1 VAVSSSHTLKKSK
14 AMNRF
19 VEINRH
25 LWLSFRRLPLWVQVW
40 MALVLVPVN
49 LLSFL
54 VLEYQAAQM
63 VALAA
68 VLALGSNMLLLYRYE
83 GFSRAMA
90 LPHLVF
96 WGPLQILLVMR
107 VLQTPA
113 PDAGEVMFIGLV
125 LLVNGISLIF
135 DLLDTWRWWQ
145 GERQVF

>member
-1 VAVSSSHTLKKSK
+1 
-14 AMNRF
+14 MNRF
-19 VEINRH
+19 VETNLQ

-96 WGPLQILLVMR
+96 WGPLQILLLMR

-113 PDAGEVMFIGLV
+113 PDSGEVLFICLV

>member
-1 VAVSSSHTLKKSK
+1 
-14 AMNRF
+14 MNRF
-19 VEINRH
+19 VEINRQ
-25 LWLSFRRLPLWVQVW
+25 LWLSFRRLPLWVQIW

-54 VLEYQAAQM
+54 VLEYLAAQM

-68 VLALGSNMLLLYRYE
+68 VLALGSNMLLLYRYA

-90 LPHLVF
+90 LPHLVV
-96 WGPLQILLVMR
+96 WGPLQILLLMR

>member
-1 VAVSSSHTLKKSK
+1 
-14 AMNRF
+14 MNRF

>member
-1 VAVSSSHTLKKSK
+1 
-14 AMNRF
+14 MNRF

-113 PDAGEVMFIGLV
+113 PDTGEVMFIGLV

>member
-1 VAVSSSHTLKKSK
+1 
-14 AMNRF
+14 MNRF
-19 VEINRH
+19 VEINRQ
-25 LWLSFRRLPLWVQVW
+25 LWMSFRRLPLWVQVW

-54 VLEYQAAQM
+54 VLEYQTAQM

-96 WGPLQILLVMR
+96 WGPLQILLLMR
-107 VLQTPA
+107 VFQTPA
-113 PDAGEVMFIGLV
+113 PDSGEVLFICLV

>member
-1 VAVSSSHTLKKSK
+1 
-14 AMNRF
+14 MNRF
-19 VEINRH
+19 VEIHRQ
-25 LWLSFRRLPLWVQVW
+25 LWLSFRRIPLWVQVW

-54 VLEYQAAQM
+54 VLDYQAAQM

-68 VLALGSNMLLLYRYE
+68 ALALGSNLLLLYRYV
-83 GFSRAMA
+83 GFSRVMA

-96 WGPLQILLVMR
+96 WGPLQVLLVMR
-107 VLQTPA
+107 VLQNPA
-113 PDAGEVMFIGLV
+113 PGAGEVLFICLV

>member
-1 VAVSSSHTLKKSK
+1 
-14 AMNRF
+14 MNRF
-19 VEINRH
+19 VEIHRQ
-25 LWLSFRRLPLWVQVW
+25 LWLSFRRIPLWVQVW

-54 VLEYQAAQM
+54 VLDYQAAQM

-68 VLALGSNMLLLYRYE
+68 VLALGSNMLLLYRYV
-83 GFSRAMA
+83 GFSRVMA

-96 WGPLQILLVMR
+96 WGALQVLLVMR
-107 VLQTPA
+107 VLQNPA
-113 PDAGEVMFIGLV
+113 PGAGEVLFICLV

>member
-1 VAVSSSHTLKKSK
+1 
-14 AMNRF
+14 MNRF
-19 VEINRH
+19 VEINRQ
-25 LWLSFRRLPLWVQVW
+25 LWLSFRRLPLWVQIW

-54 VLEYQAAQM
+54 VLEFQAAQM

-68 VLALGSNMLLLYRYE
+68 VLALGSNMLLLYWYE

-96 WGPLQILLVMR
+96 WGALQILLLMR

>member
-1 VAVSSSHTLKKSK
+1 
-14 AMNRF
+14 MNRF
-19 VEINRH
+19 VEINRQ

-40 MALVLVPVN
+40 VALVLVPVN

-54 VLEYQAAQM
+54 MLEYQAAQM

-68 VLALGSNMLLLYRYE
+68 VLALGSNMLLLYRYA

-90 LPHLVF
+90 LPHLVV
-96 WGPLQILLVMR
+96 WGPLQILLLMR

-113 PDAGEVMFIGLV
+113 PDAGEVMFICLV

>member
-1 VAVSSSHTLKKSK
+1 
-14 AMNRF
+14 MNRF
-19 VEINRH
+19 VEINRQ

-68 VLALGSNMLLLYRYE
+68 VLALGSNMLLLYRYA

-90 LPHLVF
+90 LPHLVV
-96 WGPLQILLVMR
+96 WGPLQILLLMR

-113 PDAGEVMFIGLV
+113 PDAGEVMFICLV

>member
-1 VAVSSSHTLKKSK
+1 
-14 AMNRF
+14 
-19 VEINRH
+19 
-25 LWLSFRRLPLWVQVW
+25 

-54 VLEYQAAQM
+54 VLDYQAAQM

-68 VLALGSNMLLLYRYE
+68 VLALGSNMLLLYRYV
-83 GFSRAMA
+83 GFSRVMA

-96 WGPLQILLVMR
+96 WGALQVLLVMR
-107 VLQTPA
+107 VLQNPA
-113 PDAGEVMFIGLV
+113 PGAGEVLFICLV

>member
-1 VAVSSSHTLKKSK
+1 
-14 AMNRF
+14 MNRF
-19 VEINRH
+19 VEINRQ

-68 VLALGSNMLLLYRYE
+68 VLALGSNMLLLYRYA

-90 LPHLVF
+90 LPHLVV
-96 WGPLQILLVMR
+96 WGPLQILLLMR

>member
-1 VAVSSSHTLKKSK
+1 
-14 AMNRF
+14 MIRF
-19 VEINRH
+19 VEINRQ
-25 LWLSFRRLPLWVQVW
+25 LWLSFRRLPLWVQIW

-54 VLEYQAAQM
+54 VLEFQAAQM

-68 VLALGSNMLLLYRYE
+68 VLALGSNMLLLYWYE

-96 WGPLQILLVMR
+96 WGPLQILLLMR

-113 PDAGEVMFIGLV
+113 PNAGEVMFIGLV

>member
-1 VAVSSSHTLKKSK
+1 
-14 AMNRF
+14 MNRF
-19 VEINRH
+19 VEINRQ
-25 LWLSFRRLPLWVQVW
+25 LWLSFRRLPLWVQIW

-54 VLEYQAAQM
+54 VLEFQAAQM

-68 VLALGSNMLLLYRYE
+68 VLALGSNMLLLYWYE

-96 WGPLQILLVMR
+96 WGPLQILLLMR

>member
-1 VAVSSSHTLKKSK
+1 
-14 AMNRF
+14 MNRF

-68 VLALGSNMLLLYRYE
+68 VLALGSNMLLLYRYA

-90 LPHLVF
+90 LPHLVV
-96 WGPLQILLVMR
+96 WGPLQILLLMR

>member
-1 VAVSSSHTLKKSK
+1 
-14 AMNRF
+14 MNRF
-19 VEINRH
+19 VEINRQ

-96 WGPLQILLVMR
+96 WGPLQILLLMR

-113 PDAGEVMFIGLV
+113 PDSGEVLFICLV

>member
-1 VAVSSSHTLKKSK
+1 
-14 AMNRF
+14 MNRF
-19 VEINRH
+19 VETNLQ

-96 WGPLQILLVMR
+96 WGPLQILLLMR

-113 PDAGEVMFIGLV
+113 PDSGEVLFICFV

>member
-1 VAVSSSHTLKKSK
+1 
-14 AMNRF
+14 MNRF
-19 VEINRH
+19 VEINRQ

-68 VLALGSNMLLLYRYE
+68 VLALGSNMLLLYRYA

-90 LPHLVF
+90 LPHLVV
-96 WGPLQILLVMR
+96 WGPLQILLLMR

-135 DLLDTWRWWQ
+135 DLLDTWRW
-145 GERQVF
+145 

>member
-1 VAVSSSHTLKKSK
+1 
-14 AMNRF
+14 MNRF
-19 VEINRH
+19 VEINRQ

-49 LLSFL
+49 LLSFF
-54 VLEYQAAQM
+54 VLEYQSAQM

-96 WGPLQILLVMR
+96 WGPLQILLLMR

-113 PDAGEVMFIGLV
+113 PDSGEVLFICLV